1 MKPRTI
7 ERIEAFPVRLP
18 VLKTFQFASGSAGTA
33 GGTAPHVFVKMTD
46 SQGETGWGEGRP
58 HAAWSYETL
67 ESVTTT
73 IRGYLAP
80 ALIGLDV
87 TDRWGLHQ
95 RLHATIGRG
104 PSPGQPVAKAA
115 LDMAVH
121 DLCARAAR
129 LSLRSYLGGSDARA
143 TMALSHT
150 VTAHDAEG
158 AEAEVRETR
167 GAGFRHFNFKVA
179 VAPATDVAVA
189 RAIRDAA
196 GADAFVWADANQGFR
211 LPDARRVVAEFA
223 SVGVNVLEQPMAA
236 DQLHLLRQ
244 LRQACPL
251 PLAVDEASVG
261 PADFFTYVAEGLV
274 DYLVVKLTRS
284 GGIWPTLQQISTAE
298 AAGLPLLV
306 SGLTDSLL
314 TKVAVCQ
321 VALAFGFD
329 GPAALNGSQFID
341 EAVLFPDKPRLESG
355 GRVHLDARP
364 GLGVQPDEQALA
376 ELSREAAGSSAQAD

>member
-7 ERIEAFPVRLP
+7 ERVEVFPVRLP

-33 GGTAPHVFVKMTD
+33 GGTAPHVFVKVTD

-67 ESVTTT
+67 ESVTST

-80 ALIGLDV
+80 ALIGLPV

-95 RLHATIGRG
+95 RMHQAIGRG
-104 PSPGQPVAKAA
+104 PSTGQPVAKAA

-121 DLCARAAR
+121 DLCARACG
-129 LSLRSYLGGSDARA
+129 LSLRSYLGGGDAR
-143 TMALSHT
+143 TTVALSYT
-150 VTAHDAEG
+150 VTAHAAAE
-158 AEAEVRETR
+158 AEAEVCQARQS
-167 GAGFRHFNFKVA
+167 GYRHFNFKAA

-189 RAIRDAA
+189 RAVRDAA
-196 GADAFVWADANQGFR
+196 GAGAFVWADANQGFQ
-211 LPDARRVVAEFA
+211 LPDARRVIDAFA
-223 SVGVNVLEQPMAA
+223 SAGVDVLEQPLAA
-236 DQLHLLRQ
+236 DRLHLLRQ
-244 LRQACPL
+244 LRQGCRL

-261 PADFFTYVAEGLV
+261 PADFFAYAAEGLV
-274 DYLVVKLTRS
+274 DYLVVKVTRS
-284 GGIWPTLQQISTAE
+284 GGVWPTLQQIGTAE

-314 TKVAVCQ
+314 TKLAVCQ
-321 VALAFGFD
+321 VALVYGFA

-341 EAVLFPDKPRLESG
+341 EAALFPDKSRIEFEG
-355 GRVHLDARP
+355 AVH
-364 GLGVQPDEQALA
+364 
-376 ELSREAAGSSAQAD
+376 AGSEPGIGVAPDAAALVELRAE